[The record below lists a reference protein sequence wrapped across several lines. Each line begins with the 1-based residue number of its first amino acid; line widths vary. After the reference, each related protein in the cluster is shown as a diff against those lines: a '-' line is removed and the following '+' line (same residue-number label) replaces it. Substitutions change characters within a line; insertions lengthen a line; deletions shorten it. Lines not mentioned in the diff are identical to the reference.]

1 MTHALRPHSSSGNG
15 GAGGMVI
22 SPIQPLSSSGSDGS
36 SSRYQR
42 ITSAVSAKSYS
53 TGPPMIVPCSPMSWQ
68 RNVNE
73 VTMPKFP
80 PPPRSAQNRSGWESS
95 LAVTKV
101 PSASTTSADSRL
113 STVRPKRRD
122 R

>member
-1 MTHALRPHSSSGNG
+1 
-15 GAGGMVI
+15 MV
-22 SPIQPLSSSGSDGS
+22 SRPIQPLSSSGSEGS

-42 ITSAVSAKSYS
+42 MTSGVSAMSYS

-80 PPPRSAQNRSGWESS
+80 PPPRSAQNRSLYELS
-95 LAVTKV
+95 LAVTNV
-101 PSASTTSADSRL
+101 PSARTTSAASRL
-113 STVRPKRRD
+113 STVRPKRRA

>member
-1 MTHALRPHSSSGNG
+1 MVSS
-15 GAGGMVI
+15 A
-22 SPIQPLSSSGSDGS
+22 IQPFSSSGSDGS

-42 ITSAVSAKSYS
+42 ITSGVSARSYR

-68 RNVNE
+68 RKVNE

-80 PPPRSAQNRSGWESS
+80 PPPRSAQNRSLCELS
-95 LAVTKV
+95 LAVTNV
-101 PSASTTSADSRL
+101 PSARTTSAASRL
-113 STVRPKRRD
+113 STVRPNRRV